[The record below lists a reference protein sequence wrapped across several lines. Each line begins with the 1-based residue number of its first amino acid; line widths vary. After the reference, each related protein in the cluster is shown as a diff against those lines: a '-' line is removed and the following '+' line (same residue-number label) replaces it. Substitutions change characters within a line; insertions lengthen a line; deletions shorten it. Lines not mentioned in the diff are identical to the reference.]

1 MQLHYNILWI
11 DNDLPEYIERG
22 QIERL
27 NDFLSDLGFEP
38 NVVTL
43 FDEKELDDHLKKTK
57 FDLIVSDYQLD
68 NTTGDKIIE
77 NIRDKYL
84 TEILFYSAKVNFR
97 DDQEVKNRLAFL
109 DRISF
114 HTGRD
119 TLLERI
125 EKLIELTLEK
135 LLDLNATR
143 GIITSATSEL
153 DVTIE
158 GLTHYVLIEKLK
170 KSEKELSSIVE
181 EYVSDFL
188 EKSPENF
195 RGKLAEMGFKNVFGL
210 IEANR
215 KWQIFR
221 KAIKEF
227 KSLNDDQILTEF
239 LNQNKTYFTEIIDI
253 RNKFAHAK
261 AEEKEGKLV
270 LKGQY
275 GKEDFEFDIDSC
287 VQIRKSIIAHKNN
300 FDKLKV
306 HFGI

>member
-22 QIERL
+22 QIDQLKE
-27 NDFLSDLGFEP
+27 FLFDLGFEP
-38 NVVTL
+38 YVVTL
-43 FDEKELDDHLKKTK
+43 FDETDLDVHLQQTK
-57 FDLIVSDYQLD
+57 FDLIISDYQLD

-77 NIRDKYL
+77 HIRDRYL

-97 DDQEVKNRLAFL
+97 DDPEVKNRLAFL

-119 TLLERI
+119 TLADRI

-143 GIITSATSEL
+143 GIITSSTSEL
-153 DVTIE
+153 DVVIE
-158 GLTHYVLIEKLK
+158 NITHHLLTEKLN
-170 KSEKELSSIVE
+170 KSEMDLSLIIE
-181 EYVSDFL
+181 EYVAEFL
-188 EKSPENF
+188 EKSPQNF
-195 RGKLAEMGFKNVFGL
+195 RDKHSELGFTNVFGL

-221 KAIKEF
+221 KTIKEF
-227 KSLNDDQILTEF
+227 KSSNDSPVLTEF
-239 LNQNKTYFTEIIDI
+239 LKRNKTYFTEVIDI

-261 AEEKEGKLV
+261 AEDQDGKIV

-275 GKEDFEFDIDSC
+275 GKEDFEFDTDSC
-287 VQIRKSIIAHKNN
+287 ISIRKAIIQHKQN
-300 FDKLKV
+300 FDMIKEHL
-306 HFGI
+306 GI